1 MPTRIVE
8 QEPVSE
14 TVVHDSGSSM
24 NSVLLATFVGL
35 VVIAIIVLVILHATI
50 GIL

>member
-8 QEPVSE
+8 QEPASN
-14 TVVHDSGSSM
+14 TVVHDGGSSM

-35 VVIAIIVLVILHATI
+35 AVVAIVVLIILHATI